1 VKIIL
6 TQDVENLGSLGD
18 TIEVKPGYGR
28 NYLIPHGVALL
39 ATGKASKVL
48 RHRLQH
54 LEKLREGKIALAL
67 EQAEKLKALKLEV
80 IRKAGPGG
88 RLFGSVTN
96 RDLNLLLKEN
106 DFELNRRA
114 IQLNSSIRD
123 TGTHDFSVR
132 IHSEVTVSMQVQVK
146 GEIEEFPAEKQ
157 NESFQADQ
165 NNAEQE
171 PEGPRTEQ
179 NDAEKQNESFQADQN
194 NAEQE
199 PESLQTE
206 QNDVEKDLDKNET
219 VISQKNA
226 EG

>member
-1 VKIIL
+1 MKIIL

-28 NYLIPHGVALL
+28 NYLIPQGVALL
-39 ATGKASKVL
+39 ATGKASKEL

-54 LEKLREGKIALAL
+54 LDKLREGEIALAL

-114 IQLNSSIRD
+114 IQLNSPIRD

-146 GEIEEFPAEKQ
+146 GEIEETPVGKEPEGSQTERKDAEEQ
-157 NESFQADQ
+157 SESFQADK
-165 NNAEQE
+165 NN
-171 PEGPRTEQ
+171 
-179 NDAEKQNESFQADQN
+179 S
-194 NAEQE
+194 EQE
-199 PESLQTE
+199 PESLQME
-206 QNDVEKDLDKNET
+206 QNDVENDLEKNET
-219 VISQKNA
+219 VTSQNNT

>member
-1 VKIIL
+1 MKIIL

-28 NYLIPHGVALL
+28 NYLIPQGVAIL
-39 ATGKASKVL
+39 ATGKSSKEL

-54 LEKLREGKIALAL
+54 LEKLREGEIALAL

-80 IRKAGPGG
+80 TRKAGPGG

-114 IQLNSSIRD
+114 IQLNSPIRD

-132 IHSEVTVSMQVQVK
+132 VHSEVTVPMKVQVK
-146 GEIEEFPAEKQ
+146 GEIETLPAEK
-157 NESFQADQ
+157 ESESSQ
-165 NNAEQE
+165 
-171 PEGPRTEQ
+171 TEQ
-179 NDAEKQNESFQADQN
+179 NDAEKQNKNLQAEQQ
-194 NAEQE
+194 NAELE
-199 PESLQTE
+199 PEILQTE
-206 QNDVEKDLDKNET
+206 QNDVEKDLDKQET
-219 VISQKNA
+219 VISENNT

>member
-1 VKIIL
+1 MKVIL
-6 TQDVENLGSLGD
+6 TQDVENLGLLGD

-28 NYLIPHGVALL
+28 NYLIPNGVALL
-39 ATGKASKVL
+39 ATGKTSKEL

-80 IRKAGPGG
+80 TRKASPGG

-114 IQLNSSIRD
+114 IQLNSPIRD

-132 IHSEVTVSMQVQVK
+132 IHSEVTVSMQVQVT
-146 GEIEEFPAEKQ
+146 GEIEEMP
-157 NESFQADQ
+157 
-165 NNAEQE
+165 AEQE
-171 PEGPRTEQ
+171 TESLQTDQ
-179 NDAEKQNESFQADQN
+179 NDAEKETESLQADQN
-194 NAEQE
+194 DA
-199 PESLQTE
+199 
-206 QNDVEKDLDKNET
+206 EKDIDKNET
-219 VISQKNA
+219 VISQKNG

>member
-1 VKIIL
+1 MKIIL

-28 NYLIPHGVALL
+28 NYLIPQGIALL
-39 ATGKASKVL
+39 ATGKASKEL
-48 RHRLQH
+48 LHRHQH

-80 IRKAGPGG
+80 TRKAGPGG

-106 DFELNRRA
+106 NFELNRRD
-114 IQLNSSIRD
+114 IQLNSPIRD

-146 GEIEEFPAEKQ
+146 GEIEEFPTEKETEGSQTEQNEVENQ

-165 NNAEQE
+165 NNAEE
-171 PEGPRTEQ
+171 
-179 NDAEKQNESFQADQN
+179 
-194 NAEQE
+194 E

-206 QNDVEKDLDKNET
+206 QNEVEKDLDKNET

>member
-1 VKIIL
+1 MKVIL
-6 TQDVENLGSLGD
+6 TQDVENLGLLGD

-28 NYLIPHGVALL
+28 NYLIPQGVALL
-39 ATGKASKVL
+39 ATGKASKEL

-80 IRKAGPGG
+80 TRKAGPGG

-114 IQLNSSIRD
+114 IQLNSPIRD

-132 IHSEVTVSMQVQVK
+132 IHSEVTVSMQVQVT
-146 GEIEEFPAEKQ
+146 GEIEEMP
-157 NESFQADQ
+157 
-165 NNAEQE
+165 AEQE
-171 PEGPRTEQ
+171 TESLQTDQ
-179 NDAEKQNESFQADQN
+179 NDAEKENESLQADQN
-194 NAEQE
+194 DA
-199 PESLQTE
+199 
-206 QNDVEKDLDKNET
+206 EKDIDKNET
-219 VISQKNA
+219 VISQKNG

>member
-1 VKIIL
+1 MKVIL
-6 TQDVENLGSLGD
+6 TQDVENLGLLGD

-28 NYLIPHGVALL
+28 NYLIPNGVALL
-39 ATGKASKVL
+39 ATGKASKEL

-80 IRKAGPGG
+80 TRKAGPGG

-114 IQLNSSIRD
+114 IQLNSPIRD

-132 IHSEVTVSMQVQVK
+132 IHSEVTVSMQVQVT
-146 GEIEEFPAEKQ
+146 GEIEEMP
-157 NESFQADQ
+157 
-165 NNAEQE
+165 AEQE
-171 PEGPRTEQ
+171 TESLQTDQ
-179 NDAEKQNESFQADQN
+179 NDAEKKT
-194 NAEQE
+194 
-199 PESLQTE
+199 ESLQAV
-206 QNDVEKDLDKNET
+206 QNDAEKDIDKNET
-219 VISQKNA
+219 VISQKNG

>member
-1 VKIIL
+1 MKVIL
-6 TQDVENLGSLGD
+6 TQDVENLGLLGD

-28 NYLIPHGVALL
+28 NYLIPQGVALL
-39 ATGKASKVL
+39 ATGKASKEL

-80 IRKAGPGG
+80 TRKAGPGG

-114 IQLNSSIRD
+114 IQLNSPIRD

-132 IHSEVTVSMQVQVK
+132 IHSEVTVSMQVQVT
-146 GEIEEFPAEKQ
+146 GEIEEMP
-157 NESFQADQ
+157 
-165 NNAEQE
+165 AEQE
-171 PEGPRTEQ
+171 TESLQTDQNDAEQETESLQAVQ
-179 NDAEKQNESFQADQN
+179 NDAEKDI
-194 NAEQE
+194 
-199 PESLQTE
+199 
-206 QNDVEKDLDKNET
+206 DKNET
-219 VISQKNA
+219 VISQKNG

>member
-1 VKIIL
+1 MKIIL
-6 TQDVENLGSLGD
+6 TQDIENLGSLGD

-28 NYLIPHGVALL
+28 NYLIPHGVGLL
-39 ATGKASKVL
+39 ATGKASKEL
-48 RHRLQH
+48 LHRLQH

-67 EQAEKLKALKLEV
+67 EKAEKLKALKLEV
-80 IRKAGPGG
+80 TRKAGPGG

-114 IQLNSSIRD
+114 IQLNSPIRD
-123 TGTHDFSVR
+123 TGAHDFSVR
-132 IHSEVTVSMQVQVK
+132 VHSEVTVPMKVQVK
-146 GEIEEFPAEKQ
+146 GEIDKFPAEK
-157 NESFQADQ
+157 ESKSSH
-165 NNAEQE
+165 
-171 PEGPRTEQ
+171 TEQ
-179 NDAEKQNESFQADQN
+179 NDAEKQNESLQADQQ
-194 NAEQE
+194 NAVQE
-199 PESLQTE
+199 PEILQTE

>member
-1 VKIIL
+1 MKIIL

-28 NYLIPHGVALL
+28 NYLIPQGVALL
-39 ATGKASKVL
+39 ATGKSSKEL

-80 IRKAGPGG
+80 TRKAGPGG

-114 IQLNSSIRD
+114 IQLNFPIRH
-123 TGTHDFSVR
+123 TGTHDFTVR

-146 GEIEEFPAEKQ
+146 GEIEEFPAEK
-157 NESFQADQ
+157 
-165 NNAEQE
+165 E
-171 PEGPRTEQ
+171 PEVSQTDQ
-179 NDAEKQNESFQADQN
+179 NDAEKQNESFQA
-194 NAEQE
+194 EQQS
-199 PESLQTE
+199 ESLQTE

>member
-1 VKIIL
+1 MKIIL
-6 TQDVENLGSLGD
+6 TQDVGNLGSLGD

-28 NYLIPHGVALL
+28 NYLIPQGVALL
-39 ATGKASKVL
+39 ATGKASKEL

-80 IRKAGPGG
+80 TRKAGPGG

-171 PEGPRTEQ
+171 PE
-179 NDAEKQNESFQADQN
+179 
-194 NAEQE
+194 
-199 PESLQTE
+199 SLQTE